1 MSIFDTISR
10 VRVLPVLVIDDAKN
24 APGLAHA
31 MLDGGL
37 PLVEVTL
44 RTDASWESLE
54 AFRAR
59 EEFTVGVGSVTTLE
73 QMKRAKDLGVDFAV
87 SPGYLDD
94 LVELAH
100 ELSLPYFPG
109 VATPSEVMAGLRAGL
124 DIMKWFPAE
133 TLGGITALRAIA
145 APFPKTKFVPTGGIS
160 ASNAK
165 SYLAERN
172 VAAIGGS
179 WMLSREKI
187 AAGDFTGVK
196 EDVKTALDSMKD
208 G

>member
-1 MSIFDTISR
+1 MSVLDSISK

-24 APGLAHA
+24 APGLADA
-31 MLDGGL
+31 MLEGGL
-37 PLVEVTL
+37 PMVEVTL
-44 RTDASWESLE
+44 RTDASWASLE

-59 EEFTVGVGSVTTLE
+59 QGFTVGVGSVTTVE

-94 LVELAH
+94 LVEVAQR
-100 ELSLPYFPG
+100 LSLPYFPG
-109 VATPSEVMAGLRAGL
+109 VATPSEVMAGIRAGL
-124 DIMKWFPAE
+124 SFLKWFPAE
-133 TLGGITALRAIA
+133 TLGGISTLRAIA
-145 APFPKTKFVPTGGIS
+145 APFPKTMFIPTGGIS

-187 AAGDFTGVK
+187 AAGDFAGVR
-196 EDVKTALDSMKD
+196 EDVRTALDSIKD

>member
-1 MSIFDTISR
+1 MSILDTIAKI
-10 VRVLPVLVIDDAKN
+10 RVLPVLVIDDARN
-24 APGLAHA
+24 APALADA
-31 MLDGGL
+31 MLEGGL

-54 AFRAR
+54 AFRAC
-59 EEFTVGVGSVTTLE
+59 EGFTVGVGSVTTLE

-87 SPGYLDD
+87 SPGYLDE
-94 LVELAH
+94 LVELAQ

-109 VATPSEVMAGLRAGL
+109 VATPSEVMSGLRAGL
-124 DIMKWFPAE
+124 SVMKWFPAE
-133 TLGGITALRAIA
+133 TLGGIPALRAIA
-145 APFPKTKFVPTGGIS
+145 APFPKTRFIPTGGIS

-187 AAGDFTGVK
+187 AAGDFAGVR
-196 EDVKTALDSMKD
+196 EDVKRALDSMKD